1 MNTAKSLKQQTAQP
15 PWVKFQLCTYRVS
28 ATDEWKR
35 GIAWLNGGF
44 GDSDVA
50 FIVDCTTGNKVP
62 RVWDYTLDDSPLSH
76 IDCNYRG

>member
-1 MNTAKSLKQQTAQP
+1 MKQQTAQP
-15 PWVKFQLCTYRVS
+15 PWVKFQLCTYRV
-28 ATDEWKR
+28 AVAAGWKR

-50 FIVDCTTGNKVP
+50 FIVDCATGDKVT
-62 RVWDYTLDDSPLSH
+62 VVCDYTLDGSPLSH